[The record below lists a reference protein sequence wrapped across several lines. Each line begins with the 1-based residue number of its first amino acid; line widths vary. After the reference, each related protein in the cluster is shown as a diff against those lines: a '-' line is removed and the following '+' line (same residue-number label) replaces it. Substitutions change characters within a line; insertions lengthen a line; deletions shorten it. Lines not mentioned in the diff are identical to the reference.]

1 MHNPAPL
8 RRILATELPVTFV
21 IIAHERLG
29 GPSPTNPHG
38 SLVVP
43 RPDRGH
49 PPRAD
54 RPCRPGNLHCRPG
67 RRPRLVAIL
76 QPRELHGLRRGAGP
90 HGRLASMVV
99 PEPPSHDSHPLFPG
113 L

>member
-38 SLVVP
+38 SLEVP

-54 RPCRPGNLHCRPG
+54 RPCRPGNLQCRPG
-67 RRPRLVAIL
+67 RGPGLVAIL
-76 QPRELHGLRRGAGP
+76 EPGELYGLGRSPTSRGQPPRPA
-90 HGRLASMVV
+90 V
-99 PEPPSHDSHPLFPG
+99 PEPPRHASHRPL
-113 L
+113 